1 MGQLAYTPDQKMQAV
16 EHYIATGNL
25 KLVSALTEIPYI
37 TIRQWKA
44 KPWWRDYEKELDAGR
59 RFKVNKKLSK
69 IIDRGL
75 EVMDD
80 RLENGDF
87 VFDQV
92 KGEIVRRPVTLKDA
106 NSAVTNLMQRQGV
119 LEQQNNEEYNQD
131 TTKTI
136 QEQLVLLAAEF
147 AKFNGRSKVDAEV
160 IEFKEN
166 NALHEKRPQDWEI
179 GEGLSEGSGPVH
191 LETSSG
197 EEEGGTEQSPFYNG
211 ESGEGS

>member
-119 LEQQNNEEYNQD
+119 LEQQNNQDYNQD

-147 AKFNGRSKVDAEV
+147 AKFNGRSKAGAET
-160 IEFKEN
+160 IEFKDSH
-166 NALHEKRPQDWEI
+166 AIHEERE
-179 GEGLSEGSGPVH
+179 EGLQDGSEEIY
-191 LETSSG
+191 LETECS
-197 EEEGGTEQSPFYNG
+197 EEEGGAEQSSGLDG
-211 ESGEGS
+211 ESWESPQG